1 MEPAWVTVNGRSG
14 CSLMVEMGWLKSV
27 EVVQCM
33 YIGSVVEVGLAQMV
47 VEMDVQVHIL
57 K

>member
-1 MEPAWVTVNGRSG
+1 
-14 CSLMVEMGWLKSV
+14 MVEMGWLKAV

>member
-1 MEPAWVTVNGRSG
+1 
-14 CSLMVEMGWLKSV
+14 MVEGRGGSTMYVL
-27 EVVQCM
+27 